1 MPHSVVFVA
10 LLISCL
16 AVPSLAGAGESRG
29 RRSAL
34 VGGLAA
40 AALTGP
46 TGMAIGM
53 AIGANAS
60 LALQDVIL
68 RNGGGAM
75 GVDPMPT
82 CGTASA
88 AARQNTGAPR
98 KPC

>member
-10 LLISCL
+10 LLIACL

-29 RRSAL
+29 RHSAL

-60 LALQDVIL
+60 LALQDVIM
-68 RNGGGAM
+68 RNGGAAV

-82 CGTASA
+82 CGTSSA
-88 AARQNTGAPR
+88 AARQNAR
-98 KPC
+98 AAKKPC

>member
-1 MPHSVVFVA
+1 MFVA
-10 LLISCL
+10 FLIAGL
-16 AVPSLAGAGESRG
+16 ALPSLAGAGEPRG

-60 LALQDVIL
+60 LAMHDVIM
-68 RNGGGAM
+68 RNGGSAM

-82 CGTASA
+82 CGTTSA
-88 AARQNTGAPR
+88 GARQNAGAAK

>member
-1 MPHSVVFVA
+1 MPHNVVFVA
-10 LLISCL
+10 LLVACL
-16 AVPSLAGAGESRG
+16 AVPSLAGAGEPRG

-60 LALQDVIL
+60 LALQDVIM
-68 RNGGGAM
+68 RNGGAPM

-82 CGTASA
+82 CGTSSA
-88 AARQNTGAPR
+88 AARQSAGAGK

>member
-10 LLISCL
+10 LLIACL
-16 AVPSLAGAGESRG
+16 TVPSLAGAGESRG

-60 LALQDVIL
+60 LALQDVIT
-68 RNGGGAM
+68 RNGGAAM

-82 CGTASA
+82 CGTPSA
-88 AARQNTGAPR
+88 AARQNAGAAR